1 MEITEPTL
9 RVTHSD
15 QSGNFMTT
23 ISGKKIVYD
32 DLRPEM
38 FDIRDI
44 AHALSN
50 ICRFGGHIEQ
60 FYSVAQHSVMVSKIV
75 PKHLALAALLHD
87 ASEAYL
93 SDIVRPAKRMLP
105 QYKELELKLQLV
117 IEERFKVTFDHEEIH
132 IADNR
137 ALYAE
142 AEHFYGD
149 ISDWGLDNFV
159 WDALIQPWNNRHAK
173 VMFMQRFNELAFGG
187 W

>member
-1 MEITEPTL
+1 MPG
-9 RVTHSD
+9 
-15 QSGNFMTT
+15 GNFMTT

-32 DLRPEM
+32 NLDPH
-38 FDIRDI
+38 DIDITDI

-50 ICRFGGHIEQ
+50 ICRFGGHINR
-60 FYSVAQHSVMVSKIV
+60 FYSVAQHSVMVSKMV

-105 QYKELELKLQLV
+105 QYKELELKLQRV
-117 IEERFKVTFDHEEIH
+117 IEERFAVTFDHKEIH

-159 WDALIQPWNNRHAK
+159 WDAVIVPFFPEESRL
-173 VMFMQRFNELAFGG
+173 MFMHRFNELAFEG
-187 W
+187 WR

>member
-1 MEITEPTL
+1 MRDT
-9 RVTHSD
+9 
-15 QSGNFMTT
+15 SGNFMTT

-32 DLRPEM
+32 DLQPEM
-38 FDIRDI
+38 FDITDI

-50 ICRFGGHIEQ
+50 ICRFGGHINK
-60 FYSVAQHSVMVSKIV
+60 FYSVAQHSVMVSNMV

-105 QYKELELKLQLV
+105 QYKELELKLQSV
-117 IEERFKVTFDHEEIH
+117 IEERFRVKFDHEEIH

-137 ALYAE
+137 ALYVE

-159 WDALIQPWNNRHAK
+159 WDGVVKPLPAEHAK
-173 VMFMQRFNELAFGG
+173 LMFMCRFNELMF
-187 W
+187 

>member
-1 MEITEPTL
+1 MKDT
-9 RVTHSD
+9 
-15 QSGNFMTT
+15 SGNFMTT

-32 DLRPEM
+32 DLDPHAI
-38 FDIRDI
+38 DITDI
-44 AHALSN
+44 AHSLSN
-50 ICRFGGHIEQ
+50 ICRFGGHINK
-60 FYSVAQHSVMVSKIV
+60 FYSVAQHSVMVSKMV
-75 PKHLALAALLHD
+75 PKHLALAGLLHD

-105 QYKELELKLQLV
+105 QYKELELKLQSV

-137 ALYAE
+137 ALYVE

-159 WDALIQPWNNRHAK
+159 WDALIVPFSPEEARL
-173 VMFMQRFNELAFGG
+173 MFMHRFNELVFG
-187 W
+187 

>member
-1 MEITEPTL
+1 MP
-9 RVTHSD
+9 SA
-15 QSGNFMTT
+15 NFMTT

-32 DLRPEM
+32 DLQPEM
-38 FDIRDI
+38 FDITDI

-60 FYSVAQHSVMVSKIV
+60 FYSVAQHSVMVSKMV

-105 QYKELELKLQLV
+105 QYKELELELQSV
-117 IEERFKVTFDHEEIH
+117 IEERFKVTFDHEDIH

-142 AEHFYGD
+142 AEYFYGD
-149 ISDWGLDNFV
+149 IRDWGLDNFV
-159 WDALIQPWNNRHAK
+159 WDAVIHPFSPQESKLL
-173 VMFMQRFNELAFGG
+173 FMHRFNELAFGG
-187 W
+187 G